1 MIVSSQCRVTRLS
14 GALTALTIVIID
26 SVVSLS
32 SFCRF
37 FLTRLKG
44 IVERSIIFAEE
55 INVSFKILP
64 FLGAKSFLDATS
76 TLHPTASCKCL
87 VLMTSYPLSKL
98 CVTCSLLG

>member
-1 MIVSSQCRVTRLS
+1 MIVPFQFRVTSWS

-37 FLTRLKG
+37 LTRLKR
-44 IVERSIIFAEE
+44 IVESSIIVAEE

-87 VLMTSYPLSKL
+87 VLMTFYPLSNL
-98 CVTCSLLG
+98 WYVAC